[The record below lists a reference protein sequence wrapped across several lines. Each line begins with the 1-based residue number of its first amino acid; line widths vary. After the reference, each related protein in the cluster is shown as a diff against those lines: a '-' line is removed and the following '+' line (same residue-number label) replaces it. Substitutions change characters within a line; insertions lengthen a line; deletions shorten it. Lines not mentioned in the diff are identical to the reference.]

1 MPPWASSKRPLRS
14 ARASVK
20 APRTWPNISLSKS
33 VDEMPPRFT
42 LTNGRVGA
50 RLLRWSASA
59 TSSLPVPLS
68 PVISTEASVGGDAAD
83 QLQHAQHL
91 RIAADERAKSKRASS
106 SSRDAACSSAA
117 ARDAARPSAVSTVC
131 EQLLRWSTAW

>member
-33 VDEMPPRFT
+33 DDEMPPRFT
-42 LTNGRVGA
+42 LTKA
-50 RLLRWSASA
+50 RLARGLLRWSASA

-68 PVISTEASVGGDAAD
+68 PVISTDAWV
-83 QLQHAQHL
+83 
-91 RIAADERAKSKRASS
+91 AATRPISCSTRSIFGSRPTSDPKSKRASR
-106 SSRDAACSSAA
+106 SSRDAA
-117 ARDAARPSAVSTVC
+117 
-131 EQLLRWSTAW
+131 